1 MSTGEVVAIVGASLS
16 VIAVLLAVI
25 GMGLVIL
32 QRIDAQR
39 DRLEDKIEKVEVSLD
54 AKIENVKDSLG
65 SRISDIEREQARQ
78 SGVNS
83 VLVQLARSPNDS
95 DVA

>member
-1 MSTGEVVAIVGASLS
+1 MNTGEVIAIVGASLS

-32 QRIDAQR
+32 QRIDTQR
-39 DRLEDKIEKVEVSLD
+39 DRLD
-54 AKIENVKDSLG
+54 ARIENVKDSLG

>member
-1 MSTGEVVAIVGASLS
+1 MNTGEVIAIVGASLS

-39 DRLEDKIEKVEVSLD
+39 DRLEDKIEKVE
-54 AKIENVKDSLG
+54 ASLG
-65 SRISDIEREQARQ
+65 SRINEVEREQARQ
-78 SGVNS
+78 SGIAS
-83 VLVQLARSPNDS
+83 VLVQLARSPGDIERES
-95 DVA
+95 V